1 MHDLNPV
8 EIRILGCLLEKQR
21 TTPDTYP
28 LTLNALRL
36 ACNQSTNRDPVVDYD
51 EELIQETLQKMHRR
65 ELTRV
70 ASGHGSRSSKYR
82 HLVTETLRLDE
93 RQQALLCVLL
103 LRGDQTPGELK
114 QRTERL
120 QNFENLES
128 LEEVLGEMIE
138 RDLVHRLERRPGE
151 KQVRYRQLLGSDFET
166 ESEAAPLDLRSPVI
180 EKLTAPLGNGLGA
193 EIAELR
199 ASIQR
204 LSEEV
209 AQLRI
214 RVDGED
220 DGPQQ
225 AD

>member
-1 MHDLNPV
+1 
-8 EIRILGCLLEKQR
+8 
-21 TTPDTYP
+21 
-28 LTLNALRL
+28 
-36 ACNQSTNRDPVVDYD
+36 
-51 EELIQETLQKMHRR
+51 
-65 ELTRV
+65 
-70 ASGHGSRSSKYR
+70 
-82 HLVTETLRLDE
+82 LRLDE